1 MNIKKSFT
9 GLNWIAILSLIILF
23 QQVPFVQAEKNI
35 GKDEVRFIIFGDS
48 QFGNPPQFERMIH
61 EAEMLRPDFVIQV
74 GDLIKAIPMI
84 KTNCKENGCGLKEH
98 QFPNDKNSSF

>member
-74 GDLIKAIPMI
+74 GDLIQGYTHDKDQLQREWMRFKRTSIP
-84 KTNCKENGCGLKEH
+84 
-98 QFPNDKNSSF
+98 QR